1 MTTRLDWERL
11 TEAAGFPQNR
21 GSAVMAALPCPD
33 LNGIGTMSMRLTNL
47 FRAATI
53 LLVCASTAAHAQQQ
67 ERIST
72 TITLDLASKYVWH
85 GVNLVNDWVVQPGVS
100 FSSRGLTL
108 SLWGSME
115 ATAWNRPNYP
125 RNPCGR
131 FTDLEESLEYG
142 KDNWKV
148 GINDVHCP
156 GTGAARY
163 REWYAGLSAEQM
175 WGAPEL
181 TVYTSGSSRTGT
193 YAVLGLSH
201 SLGREGKSLDLGA
214 EITYGDKPF
223 NDYLYGRPRA
233 GFSDLHLSAGTA
245 LSLSK
250 GWSLTPSLHY
260 SRILKGSRS
269 PGEPRQT
276 NAWLSLGFESEL

>member
-1 MTTRLDWERL
+1 
-11 TEAAGFPQNR
+11 
-21 GSAVMAALPCPD
+21 MAALPSPD
-33 LNGIGTMSMRLTNL
+33 LNGIGMSMRVTIL
-47 FRAATI
+47 FRKAAI
-53 LLVCASTAAHAQQQ
+53 LLVCASTVAQAEGQ
-67 ERIST
+67 EKLST
-72 TITLDLASKYVWH
+72 TVTLDLASKYVWH

-100 FSSRGLTL
+100 FSTHGLTL
-108 SLWGSME
+108 ALWGSME
-115 ATAWNRPNYP
+115 GTDWNRPNYP
-125 RNPCGR
+125 RNPRGC
-131 FTDLEESLEYG
+131 FTDVEASLEYG

-156 GTGAARY
+156 GTGEARY
-163 REWYAGLSAEQM
+163 REWYAGLSAEQI

-223 NDYLYGRPRA
+223 NDFVHGRQRA
-233 GFSDLHLSAGTA
+233 GFSDLQLSAGMT

-250 GWSLTPSLHY
+250 GWSVTPSLHY
-260 SRILKGSRS
+260 SRIFKGSRS